1 MQKDHSLRRRNPPL
15 LDLLIVTPAVLL
27 IVAGL
32 VIMTSLL

>member
-1 MQKDHSLRRRNPPL
+1 MQTDPRVRRPTPPL
-15 LDLLIVTPAVLL
+15 LDMLIVTPAVLL